1 MNFAIREATQD
12 DFEPLAQLT
21 VLAFE
26 PVFDSFAEI
35 LGPEIFA
42 VVYPDWRAEQRGH
55 VETAYKNEAVTV
67 LMADVDGTA
76 AGLITYAFN
85 HETKIGEVQFL
96 AVHPEYQNAGI
107 GTQLNEFVTQKMVA
121 AGMRVLT
128 VGTGGDGS
136 HAPARRAYEK
146 AGFTAALPSV
156 YYFKKLPE
164 VARK

>member
-1 MNFAIREATQD
+1 MIFMIREATQD
-12 DFEPLAQLT
+12 DFDALAHLT

-26 PVFDSFAEI
+26 PVFDSFAEL
-35 LGPEIFA
+35 LGPEIFP
-42 VVYPDWRAEQRGH
+42 VVYPDWRVEQRGH
-55 VETAYKNEAVTV
+55 VEAAYKNDEVTV
-67 LMADVDGTA
+67 MMADADGTA

-107 GTQLNEFVTQKMVA
+107 GTQLNEFVTQKMA
-121 AGMRVLT
+121 AVGMKVVT
-128 VGTGGDGS
+128 VGTGGDRS
-136 HAPARRAYEK
+136 HAPARRVYEK

-164 VARK
+164 VVRM